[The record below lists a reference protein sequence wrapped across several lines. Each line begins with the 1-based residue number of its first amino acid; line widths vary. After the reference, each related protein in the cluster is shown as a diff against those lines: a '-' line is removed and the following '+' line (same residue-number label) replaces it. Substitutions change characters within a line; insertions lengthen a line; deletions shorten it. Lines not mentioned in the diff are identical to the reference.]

1 MNANPPLQTPQ
12 GPVAHLHY
20 GDGEFAVLSAG
31 THVACAVTGVLIPL
45 TALRY
50 WSAAR
55 QEAYAG
61 PSEYRAAQP
70 PG

>member
-1 MNANPPLQTPQ
+1 MSTQISPQ
-12 GPVAHLHY
+12 DPGPAASLHY

-31 THVACAVTGVLIPL
+31 AYVRCAVSGAAISLA
-45 TALRY
+45 ALRY
-50 WSAAR
+50 WSVER

-61 PSEYRAAQP
+61 PREYLAAQP

>member
-1 MNANPPLQTPQ
+1 MSTQPPSS
-12 GPVAHLHY
+12 VSSEACLHY

-31 THVACAVTGVLIPL
+31 AYVRCAVSGAAIPL

-50 WSAAR
+50 WSVEK

-61 PSEYRAAQP
+61 PHEYLAAT
-70 PG
+70 GR

>member
-1 MNANPPLQTPQ
+1 MSTQPPSS
-12 GPVAHLHY
+12 VSSEACLHY

-31 THVACAVTGVLIPL
+31 AYVRCAVSGAVIPL

-50 WSAAR
+50 WSVEK

-61 PSEYRAAQP
+61 PHEYLAAA
-70 PG
+70 GR

>member
-1 MNANPPLQTPQ
+1 MNTQSTPAAS
-12 GPVAHLHY
+12 GPAATLHY

-31 THVACAVTGVLIPL
+31 AFVRCAVSGAAIPL

-50 WSAAR
+50 WSVEK

-61 PSEYRAAQP
+61 PREYLASAAS
-70 PG
+70 